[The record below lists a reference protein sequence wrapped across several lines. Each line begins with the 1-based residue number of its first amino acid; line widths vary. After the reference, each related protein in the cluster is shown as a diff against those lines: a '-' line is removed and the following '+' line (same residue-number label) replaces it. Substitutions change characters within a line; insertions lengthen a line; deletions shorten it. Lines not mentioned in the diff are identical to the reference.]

1 MSKDKGDA
9 NGELQDDVTLE
20 DEGAEWEEDDGPVG
34 EPYDLADAEDGD
46 AGDVDDVYGSGT
58 PFDTAASIVTN
69 WAAGAGVDRDPFI
82 RDFTS
87 GLRTRSDLT
96 FWAGVDLD
104 EEFPEPVA
112 AKGMNQLAKW
122 LIRLRNVAV
131 FAPVGLTWWAI
142 SVVTPGFAAYVAE
155 REALEQEANFFQYW
169 TEVEI
174 ASSFFSPKF
183 FQIQE
188 IAQKGAWIILAIILL
203 TLAAQ
208 VMYWRIDKVMEAAM
222 QRRAQ
227 TILAVRRALHSARE
241 ATPESLA
248 TSLAESMTELV
259 ESSRMIID
267 AARRLEQASVGVSQL
282 EPTFQSLNDQLGRF
296 DTRLG
301 DTIIGS
307 VDRLN
312 ASVGSLSSLMD
323 GNLRTL
329 LTESVAGIDEVREQL
344 HRTAASVEFGTQQL
358 LKDLSQ
364 IAPQSRTP
372 RPNGPSVTVGRS

>member
-208 VMYWRIDKVMEAAM
+208 VMYWRIDKVMEGAM

-227 TILAVRRALHSARE
+227 TILVVRRALHSARE

-358 LKDLSQ
+358 LKDLAQ